1 MNAAIHNV
9 EAPFPQA
16 FASRPPKKARSL
28 FPGAPGYSR
37 NRVPSVGR
45 DRRLERWFAFSLFDT
60 FDSIAIS
67 AKDLIRTTVCMS
79 KNITI
84 VGFRGRETFPL
95 LSSATIY
102 MVNMQCAC
110 ISIVATLS
118 TFSSQCVKQLFA
130 KLLASLSIALTII
143 YTMACNVFFTMEVDL
158 TLFLM
163 CLCVLTHLLTNFLAV
178 LFAVYCVVEPLLFF
192 VFVWHMSFSFTRD
205 FRHYTICC
213 DLRPYALG
221 VHAPSAEALR
231 WSFPCFLAN
240 TVVFLPQVLHLGT
253 HTLFS

>member
-45 DRRLERWFAFSLFDT
+45 DRR
-60 FDSIAIS
+60 
-67 AKDLIRTTVCMS
+67 
-79 KNITI
+79 
-84 VGFRGRETFPL
+84 P
-95 LSSATIY
+95 
-102 MVNMQCAC
+102 
-110 ISIVATLS
+110 
-118 TFSSQCVKQLFA
+118 
-130 KLLASLSIALTII
+130 
-143 YTMACNVFFTMEVDL
+143 
-158 TLFLM
+158 
-163 CLCVLTHLLTNFLAV
+163 
-178 LFAVYCVVEPLLFF
+178 
-192 VFVWHMSFSFTRD
+192 
-205 FRHYTICC
+205 
-213 DLRPYALG
+213 LG